1 MSALSRRRGSGL
13 LVATALLLGGT
24 SFGLAQDRIGEMVR
38 VDIYRAAS
46 KGAMNAVPC
55 IITITGDAKG
65 AVCHEVI
72 RAEANKNLSGG
83 KATVLLGGDRV
94 ICELNPSN
102 GIQAVTP
109 RALRPDG
116 FTPEARSW
124 APTTFSPRARPGQT
138 VELGLVPKTHGRTY
152 AGGWVVRPE
161 PHATT
166 PKRIRP

>member
-1 MSALSRRRGSGL
+1 MSALSRRRGTGL

>member
-1 MSALSRRRGSGL
+1 MSALSRRSRGGL
-13 LVATALLLGGT
+13 VVATVISLGATSVGWAGGAL
-24 SFGLAQDRIGEMVR
+24 VR

-46 KGAMNAVPC
+46 KGAMNAVPS

-72 RAEANKNLSGG
+72 RAEPNKNLSGG

-102 GIQAVTP
+102 GIQAFTP

-116 FTPEARSW
+116 FTPDARSW
-124 APTTFSPRARPGQT
+124 AAATFVPRARPGQE
-138 VELGLVPKTHGRTY
+138 VQLGILPKTRGRSY
-152 AGGWVVRPE
+152 AGGWLVRQE
-161 PHATT
+161 PRAT
-166 PKRIRP
+166 PAKHGGL